1 MRPRSNASNFSRL
14 TNIALRA
21 QLLEQERQ
29 AAVKA
34 LAAKY
39 GDFQSIN
46 GDGSIVR
53 APTPLDFPCLR
64 EPDMSDPISTID
76 DVANSRS
83 LAAAVRAYPGAIA
96 FPNIGAVLKQVDDQG
111 NVTSLGGGGGTCP
124 VTHDPQRR
132 PSPSR
137 RIRSRLPSTVSPGIF

>member
-1 MRPRSNASNFSRL
+1 MDPKNATQIERVELLEL
-14 TNIALRA
+14 TNITLRA

-53 APTPLDFPCLR
+53 APTPLQSVP
-64 EPDMSDPISTID
+64 E
-76 DVANSRS
+76 
-83 LAAAVRAYPGAIA
+83 GA
-96 FPNIGAVLKQVDDQG
+96 
-111 NVTSLGGGGGTCP
+111 
-124 VTHDPQRR
+124 
-132 PSPSR
+132 
-137 RIRSRLPSTVSPGIF
+137 